1 MSHAFEEYMNPTH
14 ENYFET
20 HPEWFALK
28 NGERIPNGQLC
39 LTNVKEVF
47 KQKLLQSI
55 EYSYTEA
62 DAEGRARPRY
72 FSVVPNDSDG
82 FCECGAA
89 PPCAANTALRA
100 SFCCS
105 STTWPQRSRRSTP
118 RC

>member
-1 MSHAFEEYMNPTH
+1 MNASAAYGGEEDYGYPAHTHTFNRYFPPYCGTADMSHAFEEYMNPTH

-55 EYSYTEA
+55 
-62 DAEGRARPRY
+62 
-72 FSVVPNDSDG
+72 
-82 FCECGAA
+82 
-89 PPCAANTALRA
+89 
-100 SFCCS
+100 
-105 STTWPQRSRRSTP
+105 
-118 RC
+118 